1 MEMHQLRYVVA
12 VARSGNFSRAAA
24 RCHVSQPSLSQQIQK
39 LEEELDGRLFDRM
52 KREAKLTPRGEAFLP
67 RAVRILEE
75 ADAARREATEAMDL
89 QRGTLSIGV
98 LPTLAPYLLPGAL
111 TAFMRQFPGVEV
123 VVQEDTTARLLQL
136 ALGYEVD
143 LVLASHPVRD
153 ARLEIIPLF
162 KEPLFLALPPG
173 HALLRKSAVTAR
185 DLEGERLIVMREG
198 HCLGDQVLGFCDRQ
212 GARPLIS
219 FRGAQLETI
228 QALVA
233 TGMGLAL
240 IPRMALRADPNSG
253 HQDAGT
259 PKPPAKRTEAK
270 PAKPT
275 RDHQKAEPSF
285 HPEYRPFQTPRPDRE
300 IIALWPRQRPPGRAA
315 HELLRLIK
323 ERFPSPDRPHDA
335 GRTA

>member
-39 LEEELDGRLFDRM
+39 LEEELGGRLFDRM
-52 KREAKLTPRGEAFLP
+52 KREAKLTPQGEVFLR

-75 ADAARREATEAMDL
+75 ADAARREATEALDL

-111 TAFMRQFPGVEV
+111 TAFMRRFPGVEV

-153 ARLEIIPLF
+153 ARLEITPLF
-162 KEPLFLALPPG
+162 TEPLFLALPPG

-198 HCLGDQVLGFCDRQ
+198 HCLGDQVLGFCDRH

-233 TGMGLAL
+233 AGMGLAL
-240 IPRMALRADPNSG
+240 VPRMALRGHPNDA
-253 HQDAGT
+253 QDAGT
-259 PKPPAKRTEAK
+259 PAAAANRTGATSAKSIR
-270 PAKPT
+270 
-275 RDHQKAEPSF
+275 HQQKAKLSL

-315 HELLRLIK
+315 HELLRLLE
-323 ERFPSPDRPHDA
+323 ERFPSPDNPQDP
-335 GRTA
+335 GGTA